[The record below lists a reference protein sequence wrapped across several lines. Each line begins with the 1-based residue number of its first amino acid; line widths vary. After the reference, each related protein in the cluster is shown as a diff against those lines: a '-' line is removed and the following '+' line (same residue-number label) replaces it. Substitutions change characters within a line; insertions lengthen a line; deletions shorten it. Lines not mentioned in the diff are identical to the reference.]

1 MSKVS
6 ECSIT
11 HGKKNKGKKIKFAN
25 KKIFAE
31 VKDVGSQQEVVQG
44 DDGGGSQDAW
54 LQLQILLSQVTPEML
69 KNLFLNVCC
78 FIGGSPTVSRRV
90 KSSERMKTFTSEEQI
105 WEASVTFS
113 ISGLWLQLRSTWTC
127 WGGRLPLANSTI
139 QGLTLELISLH
150 LENCLSNNLVCRVT
164 LSHEKEKP
172 STWDRGEEGLRVK
185 DIIIS

>member
-1 MSKVS
+1 MSGASRKLFK
-6 ECSIT
+6 EMM
-11 HGKKNKGKKIKFAN
+11 
-25 KKIFAE
+25 AE
-31 VKDVGSQQEVVQG
+31 AARMPDFNYRSYFLRWRQKY
-44 DDGGGSQDAW
+44 W
-54 LQLQILLSQVTPEML
+54 RMF
-69 KNLFLNVCC
+69 FLNICC

-113 ISGLWLQLRSTWTC
+113 ISGLWLQLRSAWTC

-172 STWDRGEEGLRVK
+172 STWERREEGWRVK
-185 DIIIS
+185 DFRED